1 MALVQRNF
9 QLPVEQAEWLR
20 TTAFERHVKQAE
32 LVRYALDATR
42 ADIEGRPRPPLPGA
56 VKRDIRSLAGSFAGG
71 PDSAALLLQ
80 DRREEERRDKRREEQ
95 RR

>member
-1 MALVQRNF
+1 VALVQRNF

-20 TTAFERHVKQAE
+20 TTAYERHVKQVE

-42 ADIEGRPRPPLPGA
+42 ADIEGRPRPQLPGA

-71 PDSAALLLQ
+71 PSMADELVE
-80 DRREEERRDKRREEQ
+80 DRRWEARRDEQ

>member
-32 LVRYALDATR
+32 LVRYALEATR

-71 PDSAALLLQ
+71 PSMADELVE
-80 DRREEERRDKRREEQ
+80 DRRWEARRDEQ

>member
-1 MALVQRNF
+1 MASVQRNF

-20 TTAFERHVKQAE
+20 TTAFERRVKQAE
-32 LVRYALDATR
+32 LVRYALEAAR

-71 PDSAALLLQ
+71 PSLADELVE
-80 DRREEERRDKRREEQ
+80 DRRWEARRDEQ